1 MRWAMHGLIIEGTA
15 NDATL
20 AGSWKRSFAPLSNVA
35 AGPDIRC
42 HLDLVERLPEPPNC
56 EPFFIQEGLLS
67 YYSRE
72 DGVELYYPEF
82 GRLIIDFYSGTTKG
96 DLVHSCLETHGLL
109 EDILASGLSPHLRR
123 RGFFLVHA
131 FAAAKG
137 GRFALLVGDIG
148 AGKTTAGI
156 SLLDS
161 GWQLMSND
169 SPIVAAGGRVLSYPG
184 FLGAFSDTLAMF
196 DSTKNLVAADQDQR
210 KKKEIAAESLWPNV
224 WHDEAISGVI
234 LFLQIQDSEHHS
246 LHPLR
251 KAETLGRLLPHTIE
265 SWDKPMLAPHLEV
278 VEQLVEVTPSY
289 LLHFGRDVRKLPE
302 LISTLIESVD

>member
-1 MRWAMHGLIIEGTA
+1 MHGLIIEGTT

-35 AGPDIRC
+35 AAPDIRC
-42 HLDLVERLPEPPNC
+42 HLDLVERIPEPPHF
-56 EPFFIQEGLLS
+56 EPVYVQEGLLS

-82 GRLIIDFYSGTTKG
+82 GRLIMDFRSGTTIG
-96 DLVHSCLETHGLL
+96 DFVHSCLETHGLL
-109 EDILASGLSPHLRR
+109 EDFIASGLSPHLRR
-123 RGFFLVHA
+123 RGLFLVHA

-161 GWQLMSND
+161 GWRLMSND
-169 SPIVAAGGRVLSYPG
+169 SPIVTAGGRVLSYPG
-184 FLGAFSDTLAMF
+184 FLGAYPDTLAMF
-196 DSTKNLVAADQDQR
+196 DSTKNLVPIPPDQR
-210 KKKEIAAESLWPNV
+210 KKKEFAAESLWPNV
-224 WHDEAISGVI
+224 WCDQAIPGVI
-234 LFLQIQDSEHHS
+234 LFPQIQDSEHHS
-246 LHPLR
+246 FHPLR

-278 VEQLVEVTPSY
+278 FEQLVEVSPSY
-289 LLHFGRDVRKLPE
+289 ALQLGRDVRALPE
-302 LISTLIESVD
+302 LIGKVIERVD